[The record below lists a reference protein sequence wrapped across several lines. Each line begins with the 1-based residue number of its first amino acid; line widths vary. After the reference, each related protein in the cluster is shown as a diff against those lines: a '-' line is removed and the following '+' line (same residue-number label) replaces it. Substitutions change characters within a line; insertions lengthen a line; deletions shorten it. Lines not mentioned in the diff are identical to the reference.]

1 MADFDQ
7 LQALLAGMRTPQT
20 PAAQPP
26 VTATTPFNN
35 LQTLFSGGDIT
46 PVVRSIGGGMANM
59 VETNDPYLAFGRAF
73 GGAQNQSQTAAQ
85 TAAEAAA
92 KAKQDEFDN
101 AMALNNAL
109 INQETNQSRMGQ
121 DQSQF
126 DQRMTQDQTQFEQ
139 QQELRRAQ
147 EARQQKM
154 DDLQI
159 KKTDAELKRMA
170 DSNGLSVNQMLE
182 IERIAQAE
190 GEGYISTSERKA
202 AVDAKRNE
210 LLSQFTTGGVKTNNA
225 ETPTNAPAVGDVVD
239 GYVFQGGDPAKPESW
254 TQQ

>member
-101 AMALNNAL
+101 AMAMNRAL
-109 INQETNQSRMGQ
+109 IDQETNQSRMGQ

-139 QQELRRAQ
+139 QMELRKAA
-147 EARQQKM
+147 ESRQQKM
-154 DDLQI
+154 DELQY
-159 KKTDAELKRMA
+159 KKTEAELARIA
-170 DSNGLSVNQMLE
+170 ESNGLSNKEMLE
-182 IERIAQAE
+182 IERIAQAAAE
-190 GEGYISTSERKA
+190 DLPSYERKA
-202 AVDAKRNE
+202 AVDAKRQE
-210 LLSQFTTGGVKTNNA
+210 LLQMFQTHGRATNNA
-225 ETPTNAPAVGDVVD
+225 ETTTNAPAVGDVVD